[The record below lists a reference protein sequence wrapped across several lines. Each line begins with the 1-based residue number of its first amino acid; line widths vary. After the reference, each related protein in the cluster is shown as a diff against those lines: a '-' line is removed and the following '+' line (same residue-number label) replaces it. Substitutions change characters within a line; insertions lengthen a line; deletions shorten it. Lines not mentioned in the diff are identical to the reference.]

1 LPYDHHEDSLCFPR
15 TIPNSGVRFSDK
27 ITHTK
32 EGSRAPKGALSNQ
45 CPRKA
50 RLRAFVS
57 PVLRFLQERIGE
69 GARRLSALTLAAL
82 ATGFYPD
89 GSAPEP
95 GFPRLWLAGF
105 ARFAR
110 RCRS

>member
-1 LPYDHHEDSLCFPR
+1 MPSDLIRGWCPVFGQDHAQ
-15 TIPNSGVRFSDK
+15 
-27 ITHTK
+27 K

-50 RLRAFVS
+50 RLRALVS
-57 PVLRFLQERIGE
+57 PVFCCLQERIGE

-95 GFPRLWLAGF
+95 GFPRLWLVGF
-105 ARFAR
+105 ARFAK